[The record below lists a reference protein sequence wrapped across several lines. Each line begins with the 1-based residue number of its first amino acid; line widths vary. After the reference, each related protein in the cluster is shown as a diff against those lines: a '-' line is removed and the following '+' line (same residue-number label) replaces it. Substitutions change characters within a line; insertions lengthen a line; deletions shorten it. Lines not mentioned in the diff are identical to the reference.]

1 MGSRMGRGR
10 HYPAV
15 RVSHTGRNPYRRD
28 VSIATEPESMDQ
40 LIADCADIP
49 RPEVRQPRPSEAA
62 QPWTVDDVCH
72 AQVAE
77 LDEYV

>member
-1 MGSRMGRGR
+1 M
-10 HYPAV
+10 V
-15 RVSHTGRNPYRRD
+15 RVSRTGRNPYLRG
-28 VSIATEPESMDQ
+28 VSIATEPETMEQ

-49 RPEVRQPRPSEAA
+49 RPQPHRPQPSEAA
-62 QPWTVDDVCH
+62 HARPWTVDDVCH